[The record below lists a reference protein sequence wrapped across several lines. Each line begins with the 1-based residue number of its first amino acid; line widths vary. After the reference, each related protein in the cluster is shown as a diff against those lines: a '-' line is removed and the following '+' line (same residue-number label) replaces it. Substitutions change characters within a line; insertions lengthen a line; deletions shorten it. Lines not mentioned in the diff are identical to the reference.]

1 MPQKLKSTWEFS
13 SGILK
18 TKASWEINCF
28 ILKEQG
34 SGSEGE
40 DVFRSCHLCEAPGA
54 FITAL
59 NHHLQTKDKEFK
71 CKWSWMGS
79 TLHPHYEGHSTNQ
92 MINDDR
98 FLIHTM
104 DSNWKFG
111 VDNTGNIFERGN
123 LDQLIEVRTVKNSPL
138 VRLKDCLGIQNINI
152 GLFISRIWMVKW
164 TW

>member
-1 MPQKLKSTWEFS
+1 M
-13 SGILK
+13 
-18 TKASWEINCF
+18 
-28 ILKEQG
+28 
-34 SGSEGE
+34 
-40 DVFRSCHLCEAPGA
+40 FRSCHLCEAPGA

-111 VDNTGNIFERGN
+111 VDNTGNIFQRGN
-123 LDQLIEVRTVKNSPL
+123 LAQLIEASPPFVRYSF
-138 VRLKDCLGIQNINI
+138 LKVCLGIQNINI
-152 GLFISRIWMVKW
+152 GLFIFRI
-164 TW
+164 